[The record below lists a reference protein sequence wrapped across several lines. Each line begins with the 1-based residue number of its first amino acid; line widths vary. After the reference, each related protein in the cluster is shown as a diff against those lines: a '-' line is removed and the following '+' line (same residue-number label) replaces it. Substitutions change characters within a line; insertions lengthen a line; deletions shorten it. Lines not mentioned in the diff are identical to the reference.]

1 MYNLVL
7 IVQLFNGA
15 TAFEYGPYPDAD
27 VCQSYAKKHIAE
39 IEKKL
44 DVLAVFS
51 DCRVLYPEI
60 SNLEDSEITY
70 SGLVD

>member
-27 VCQSYAKKHIAE
+27 VCETYAEKHIAD
-39 IEKKL
+39 IRKKM

-51 DCRVLYPEI
+51 DCRALYPEL
-60 SNLEDSEITY
+60 STLGDKEITY
-70 SGLVD
+70 SELND